1 MPPDYNYTEIENA
14 NNIVYEK
21 LLTPS
26 KLETIDTAFYTYID
40 EKYNQSTETQESFKK
55 TPVIWVS
62 AERSHQIKNNPDLR
76 DKNGNL
82 KYPIITIARK
92 SVEKDA
98 NFKGSFQAHFFSG
111 PGPRRVNVPIAR
123 RINQKKT
130 SEFANADARRK
141 FGPNNNVGL
150 GDPNRKRT
158 NKKVVYQTYYAPL
171 PTYVKVIYDVKIVTD
186 YQTQMNDLITP
197 FLTRTGQINAF
208 FINADGHRY
217 ETFIQGNFSYDN
229 NTDNLGEEIREFSTS
244 ISFNVLGYLMGD
256 GINDE
261 QPKFSVVENFVEV
274 KIPRER
280 VMVGDINAL
289 TKKSFYRE

>member
-14 NNIVYEK
+14 NNIIYEK
-21 LLTPS
+21 LLAPS

-40 EKYNQSTETQESFKK
+40 EEYNQSTETQEGFKK

-82 KYPIITIARK
+82 KYPIITITRK
-92 SVEKDA
+92 SVEKDMT
-98 NFKGSFQAHFFSG
+98 FKGSFQAQIFSG
-111 PGPRRVNVPIAR
+111 QGPRRINVPIAR

-141 FGPNNNVGL
+141 FGPDGTVGL
-150 GDPNRKRT
+150 GDPNRKGT

-171 PTYVKVIYDVKIVTD
+171 PIYVKVIYDVKIVTD

-197 FLTRTGQINAF
+197 FLTRTGQINTF

-217 ETFIQGNFSYDN
+217 ETFIKGNFTYDN
-229 NTDNLGEEIREFSTS
+229 NTDNLAEEVREFSTS
-244 ISFNVLGYLMGD
+244 INFDVLGYLMGD
-256 GINDE
+256 GANDE

-280 VMVGDINAL
+280 VLVGDINEL